1 MCGIGGFSLSDKS
14 NLNSR
19 KIANVM
25 LTALERRGNQA
36 SGAAWHSRNSVGYL
50 KRPVAGSRL
59 SLKPMP
65 RKTDAV
71 ILHTRLATHGSI
83 NDSRNNHP
91 VLSPSGNTQLV
102 HNGVIYNHSLIRPEL
117 PKSLPQVDSS
127 VIPAL
132 IESGSL
138 EALSKLDGDAAI
150 AWLSND
156 DYGTLRVAR
165 ISHSPMVIAQVKDG
179 SFFFAS
185 TPDILAEVLK
195 KLGLK
200 STFEL
205 VMPERIG
212 YAIRKGNIVETL
224 QIPDLD
230 PAYEDRWVSNKS
242 SFRSATS
249 GNANALGYGEGRKS
263 RYGYSSWQS
272 DWWEDDLTPATDD
285 ARSEYEDD
293 FEIYLSNFIEMNA
306 GEFFNYD
313 GYYVGDR
320 QDLYEQFEKARYES
334 WWNKAEDNLL
344 FAEGDY

>member
-1 MCGIGGFSLSDKS
+1 MCGIGGFSLSEKS

-25 LTALERRGNQA
+25 LTSLERRGNQA

-83 NDSRNNHP
+83 KDARNNHP
-91 VLSPSGNTQLV
+91 VLSPSGNTQVV
-102 HNGVIYNHSLIRPEL
+102 HNGVIYNHDRIRPEL

-150 AWLSND
+150 AWLSNE
-156 DYGTLRVAR
+156 DYGTLKVAR

-185 TPDILAEVLK
+185 TPDILAEVLR

-205 VMPERIG
+205 VMSERMG

-249 GNANALGYGEGRKS
+249 GNANALGYGKS
-263 RYGYSSWQS
+263 SKYGYSGWQS
-272 DWWEDDLTPATDD
+272 DWWEEDLTPATDD

-293 FEIYLSNFIEMNA
+293 FEIYLSNFIEMNR
-306 GEFFNYD
+306 GEFFDYD

-334 WWNKAEDNLL
+334 WWTDTAEEQL
-344 FAEGDY
+344 FGYERK

>member
-1 MCGIGGFSLSDKS
+1 MCGIGGFSLSEKS

-19 KIANVM
+19 RVANVM
-25 LTALERRGNQA
+25 LSALERRGNQA
-36 SGAAWHSRNSVGYL
+36 SGAAWHSKKSTGYL
-50 KRPVAGSRL
+50 KRPVAGSHL

-91 VLSPSGNTQLV
+91 VLSPSGNTQVV
-102 HNGVIYNHSLIRPEL
+102 HNGVIYNHDLIRPEL
-117 PKSLPQVDSS
+117 PKTLPPVDSS

-156 DYGTLRVAR
+156 DLGTLKVAR

-185 TPDILAEVLK
+185 TPDILNEVLK
-195 KLGLK
+195 KLGLRT
-200 STFEL
+200 TFEL
-205 VMPERIG
+205 VMPERTG
-212 YAIRKGNIVETL
+212 YAVRRGLIVETL
-224 QIPDLD
+224 AIPELD

-242 SFRSATS
+242 SYRSATS
-249 GNANALGYGEGRKS
+249 GNANALGYGYKT
-263 RYGYSSWQS
+263 SSWDK
-272 DWWEDDLTPATDD
+272 DWWDEPTPATDD
-285 ARSEYEDD
+285 HRSELEDD
-293 FEIYLSNFIEMNA
+293 FEIYLSNFIEYQP

-313 GYYVGDR
+313 GYYVGDK
-320 QDLYEQFEKARYES
+320 QDLYAQFEKARYES
-334 WWNKAEDNLL
+334 WWQESEDSGL
-344 FAEGDY
+344 FTLEQP

>member
-19 KIANVM
+19 RVANVM

-50 KRPVAGSRL
+50 KRPIAGSRL

-91 VLSPSGNTQLV
+91 VLSPSGNTQVV
-102 HNGVIYNHSLIRPEL
+102 HNGVIYNHDLIRPEL
-117 PKSLPQVDSS
+117 PKTLPPVDSS

-150 AWLSND
+150 AWLSNE

-185 TPDILAEVLK
+185 TPDILHEVLR

-205 VMPERIG
+205 VMPERTG
-212 YAIRKGNIVETL
+212 YAIRKGKIIETL
-224 QIPDLD
+224 SIPDLD

-249 GNANALGYGEGRKS
+249 GNAKALGYAVS
-263 RYGYSSWQS
+263 GYDSH
-272 DWWEDDLTPATDD
+272 WWEDDLTPATQDKYT
-285 ARSEYEDD
+285 SEYEDD
-293 FEIYLSNFIEMNA
+293 FEIFLTNYIEMNA

-320 QDLYEQFEKARYES
+320 NDLYQKFEKARYES
-334 WWNKAEDNLL
+334 WWDKAEDNSL
-344 FAEGDY
+344 FAESDY

>member
-1 MCGIGGFSLSDKS
+1 MCGIGGFSLSEKS

-19 KIANVM
+19 RVANVM
-25 LTALERRGNQA
+25 LSALERRGNQA
-36 SGAAWHSRNSVGYL
+36 SGAAWHSKKSTGYL
-50 KRPVAGSRL
+50 KRPVAGSHL

-91 VLSPSGNTQLV
+91 VLSPSGNTQVV
-102 HNGVIYNHSLIRPEL
+102 HNGVIYNHDLIRPEL
-117 PKSLPQVDSS
+117 PKTLPPVDSS

-156 DYGTLRVAR
+156 DLGTLKVAR

-185 TPDILAEVLK
+185 TPDILKDVLK
-195 KLGLK
+195 SLGLRT
-200 STFEL
+200 TFEL
-205 VMPERIG
+205 VMPERTG
-212 YAIRKGNIVETL
+212 YSIRRGLIVETL
-224 QIPDLD
+224 DIPELD

-242 SFRSATS
+242 SYRSATS
-249 GNANALGYGEGRKS
+249 GNANALGYGYKTSGWDK
-263 RYGYSSWQS
+263 
-272 DWWEDDLTPATDD
+272 DWWDDLTPATDD
-285 ARSEYEDD
+285 SRTEYEDD
-293 FEIYLSNFIEMNA
+293 FEIYLSNFIEYQPN
-306 GEFFNYD
+306 EFFNYD
-313 GYYVGDR
+313 GYYVGDK
-320 QDLYEQFEKARYES
+320 QDLYAQFEKARYES
-334 WWNKAEDNLL
+334 WWQESEDSGL
-344 FAEGDY
+344 FTLEQP

>member
-1 MCGIGGFSLSDKS
+1 MCGIGGFSLSEKS

-19 KIANVM
+19 RIANVM
-25 LTALERRGNQA
+25 LTSLERRGNQA

-50 KRPVAGSRL
+50 KRPIAGSRL
-59 SLKPMP
+59 SLKAMP

-83 NDSRNNHP
+83 NDARNNHP
-91 VLSPSGNTQLV
+91 VMSPSGNTQVV
-102 HNGVIYNHSLIRPEL
+102 HNGVIYNHDLIRPEL
-117 PKSLPQVDSS
+117 PKSLPPVDSS

-156 DYGTLRVAR
+156 DYGTLKVAR

-195 KLGLK
+195 RLGLK

-205 VMPERIG
+205 VMPERLG

-224 QIPDLD
+224 AIPDLD
-230 PAYEDRWVSNKS
+230 PEYEDRYVYNKS
-242 SFRSATS
+242 GFRSATS
-249 GNANALGYGEGRKS
+249 GNARALGYG
-263 RYGYSSWQS
+263 YSGWSK
-272 DWWEDDLTPATDD
+272 DWWDDITPATENC
-285 ARSEYEDD
+285 STELEDD
-293 FEIYLSNFIEMNA
+293 FEIFLSNYIEVNK
-306 GEFFNYD
+306 GEFFDYD
-313 GYYVGDR
+313 GYYAGDR
-320 QDLYEQFEKARYES
+320 QDLYNKFEQARYES
-334 WWNKAEDNLL
+334 WWVEQK
-344 FAEGDY
+344 